1 MAAFVETQIID
12 LARESSVIFC
22 ERGDESS
29 DAKLGVS

>member
-1 MAAFVETQIID
+1 

-29 DAKLGVS
+29 DAKLGVSWPEK